1 MAKVLDTQQHIVKQ
15 KPKESASAPTLT
27 SSHSPGKCAKEDL
40 EEKNMWKIQWTKF
53 A

>member
-15 KPKESASAPTLT
+15 KHKEWASAPTLA
-27 SSHSPGKCAKEDL
+27 SSHSPGTCAKE